1 LDVQSSCSSKYVVK
15 LDGNLDAD
23 I

>member
-1 LDVQSSCSSKYVVK
+1 VK